1 MVHPDRARAPERQGA
16 RGGLARL
23 LERSAE
29 LRRSPWVRPAL
40 RAVACAAGLVVFTC
54 IGLHAGRPDVPLASA
69 ADPASSAAYA
79 EPPSPV
85 PAAAAPATD
94 AGPPPSAP
102 ASTPLPPRATPESPV
117 ILNTATADDLVRL
130 PGVGP
135 KRAQAILELRSRL
148 GGRFRTVDDLR
159 RVKGVGRAMMKRLRP
174 LVRLDAPVADAGP
187 G

>member
-1 MVHPDRARAPERQGA
+1 
-16 RGGLARL
+16 
-23 LERSAE
+23 
-29 LRRSPWVRPAL
+29 
-40 RAVACAAGLVVFTC
+40 
-54 IGLHAGRPDVPLASA
+54 
-69 ADPASSAAYA
+69 
-79 EPPSPV
+79 V